1 LIREALRI
9 NPVELVVKALR
20 DLFGIEIKEKEI
32 NLGMNKA
39 I

>member
-1 LIREALRI
+1 LIREALS
-9 NPVELVVKALR
+9 NPIELVVKALR

-32 NLGMNKA
+32 NIGMNKA